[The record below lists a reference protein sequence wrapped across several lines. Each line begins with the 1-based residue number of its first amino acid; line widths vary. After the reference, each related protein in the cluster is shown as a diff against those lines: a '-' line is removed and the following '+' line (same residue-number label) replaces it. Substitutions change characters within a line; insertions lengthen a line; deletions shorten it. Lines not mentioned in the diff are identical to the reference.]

1 MYIHT
6 LSLGRPASHS
16 DDRGTWKSAISR
28 TPVVGPVMLTENGH
42 ENDRVADRKH
52 HGSLD
57 QAVCCHPLEHYD
69 FWNAEYPGAAFGPS
83 SVGENWTIAGGN
95 EQTVCIGDIYAVG
108 SARVQVSDPRIPCW
122 KQDRKLQLP
131 GFSKRSAETKRTGW
145 YLRVLTP
152 GEVSAGDELILESR
166 PAEPHTV
173 GALNESWHGPLDPA
187 LVEDLLASPE
197 VSEGWKAMLRRKLA
211 HREE

>member
-6 LSLGRPASHS
+6 LSLGQPASHS
-16 DDRGTWKSAISR
+16 DDHGVWESAIFR
-28 TPVVGPVMLTENGH
+28 TAVNGRVVLTKNGH
-42 ENDRVADRKH
+42 EGDRVADRRH

-69 FWNAEYPGAAFGPS
+69 FWNAEYPGAALGPS

-95 EQTVCIGDIYAVG
+95 EQSVFAGDIYQVG
-108 SARVQVSDPRIPCW
+108 SARVQVSDPRVPCW
-122 KQDRKLQLP
+122 KQERKLKLP
-131 GFSKRSAETKRTGW
+131 GFTKRSAETKRTGW

-166 PAEPHTV
+166 PV
-173 GALNESWHGPLDPA
+173 GSYTIEALNEGWHGRLNRA
-187 LVEDLLASPE
+187 FVEELLASPE
-197 VSEGWKAMLRRKLA
+197 VSEGWKEMLRHKLA
-211 HREE
+211 HRED